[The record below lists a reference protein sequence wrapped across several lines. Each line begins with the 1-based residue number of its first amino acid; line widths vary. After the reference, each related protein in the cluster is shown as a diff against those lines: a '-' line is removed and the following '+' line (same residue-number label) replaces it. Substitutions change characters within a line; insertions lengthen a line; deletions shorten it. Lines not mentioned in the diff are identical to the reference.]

1 VNPLTGLLLLG
12 AVYRV
17 VTSRMLVAQ
26 VCNGDVY
33 TRERRAQLDDGV
45 PSLRSLA
52 RLVPDE
58 DGVLRLVLA

>member
-1 VNPLTGLLLLG
+1 VKPLTGLLLLG

-17 VTSRMLVAQ
+17 VTSQMLVAQ

-33 TRERRAQLDDGV
+33 THQKRAQLDDGV

>member
-1 VNPLTGLLLLG
+1 LL
-12 AVYRV
+12 
-17 VTSRMLVAQ
+17 
-26 VCNGDVY
+26 CNGDVY